1 MVFFPETKLLC
12 AADPKL
18 TDVQS
23 FELTSVEGNPPE
35 TVEGRDWVQ
44 VVPNVFLGNEA
55 SAKDP
60 SFLAKHRITHVLN
73 CAYVQGQSCEHLG
86 ITYLNL
92 PLLDESSQV
101 LSPFFASAVE
111 FIRRG
116 SSVGA
121 VLVHCEQGISRSP
134 SMILAYLISELR
146 MDCRGALSYLQKI
159 SEKVSPLPN
168 FRIEL
173 RDFWLNQQIVWA
185 QAQPEKAETPAKP
198 PLENQRWFEWP
209 EYKSWHALRDVDC
222 GMTDDVH
229 WGNRAAGVLI
239 YTMEEASPLFL
250 IFQRSTEVSDPN
262 QWSIPGGAVKAPQ
275 QAHVTEEEFLYNA
288 VEELKEEA
296 GLPMGGRIFSV
307 PVRFTE
313 AAFEYHTFLLQLP
326 YDKDMYQPRLNWE
339 NVAWKW
345 VRADE
350 ALADPSVH
358 RGLKFVLQQ
367 LQGVDFRKAVTF
379 KA

>member
-1 MVFFPETKLLC
+1 
-12 AADPKL
+12 
-18 TDVQS
+18 
-23 FELTSVEGNPPE
+23 
-35 TVEGRDWVQ
+35 
-44 VVPNVFLGNEA
+44 LGNET
-55 SAKDP
+55 SANDP

-73 CAYVQGQSCEHLG
+73 CAYVQGQSYEHPG

-101 LSPFFASAVE
+101 LSPFFASSVE
-111 FIRRG
+111 FIRNG
-116 SSVGA
+116 SSVGS

-134 SMILAYLISELR
+134 SMMLAYLIAELR
-146 MDCRGALSYLQKI
+146 MDYRGALSLLQKI

-173 RDFWLNQQIVWA
+173 RDFWLRQQISWA
-185 QAQPEKAETPAKP
+185 QVQSEKAETPTEP
-198 PLENQRWFEWP
+198 PLENQRWFAWP
-209 EYKSWHALRDVDC
+209 EYKSWHAPRTVDC

-239 YTMEEASPLFL
+239 YTVEETSPLFL
-250 IFQRSTEVSDPN
+250 LFQRSASVSEPN
-262 QWSIPGGAVKAPQ
+262 QWSIPGGAVKALPES
-275 QAHVTEEEFLYNA
+275 HVTEEEFLYNA
-288 VEELKEEA
+288 VEELREEA

-307 PVRFTE
+307 PVRFSE
-313 AAFEYHTFLLQLP
+313 GAFEYHTFLLQLP
-326 YDKDMYQPRLNWE
+326 YDKDMYQPHLNWE

-358 RGLKFVLQQ
+358 RGLKFVLQK
-367 LQGVDFRKAVTF
+367 LQGEDFSGALPF